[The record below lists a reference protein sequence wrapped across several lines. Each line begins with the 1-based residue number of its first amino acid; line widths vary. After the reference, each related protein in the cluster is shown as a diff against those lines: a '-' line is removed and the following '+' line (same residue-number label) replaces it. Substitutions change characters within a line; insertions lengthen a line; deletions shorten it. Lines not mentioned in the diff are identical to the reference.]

1 MWSLFSDISIEI
13 FAYPPEVDNLKP
25 EVGELFGFIE
35 FRPSDFRFLTMWSLF
50 VDVSD

>member
-1 MWSLFSDISIEI
+1 MWSLFSDIPIEI
-13 FAYPPEVDNLKP
+13 FPYQPEVDNLKP

-35 FRPSDFRFLTMWSLF
+35 FHSSHFRFLTMWSLF